1 MFVIDLPSETGVGD
15 ITAIAV
21 VGGTGAAI
29 LVTVTDLLGGGADV
43 ATIPEAGTDLP
54 WGGAEDIS
62 AMPEPKAELIGVGGT
77 DVATIPEFDLPGG
90 RAKDI
95 ATRPVPVTDLAGSV
109 GFLKRKRN

>member
-1 MFVIDLPSETGVGD
+1 MV
-15 ITAIAV
+15 
-21 VGGTGAAI
+21 
-29 LVTVTDLLGGGADV
+29 
-43 ATIPEAGTDLP
+43 TIPEAVTDLP
-54 WGGAEDIS
+54 GGEAEDIS